1 MPCVPPAVLPL
12 RCQVG
17 AGIAA
22 LSAPTLGAEHSSSL
36 HMSACSAAG
45 LVGKPTT
52 FTMDDLLQL
61 PSVDVTCTLTCAG
74 APLGCM
80 R

>member
-1 MPCVPPAVLPL
+1 
-12 RCQVG
+12 
-17 AGIAA
+17 
-22 LSAPTLGAEHSSSL
+22 
-36 HMSACSAAG
+36 MSACSAAG